1 MAQSSQ
7 KPKMQ
12 LSADNY
18 GSRRARYHGLR
29 AVARALGFRDFVE
42 VRRPRSR
49 KQSHKYRPSTDN
61 IPFLGLRDKPQ
72 RVVGHALRAGLRRDS
87 ILARERGVKGGAP
100 GDR

>member
-49 KQSHKYRPSTDN
+49 KNLISTGPQQIYPISRPSRQTAA
-61 IPFLGLRDKPQ
+61 R
-72 RVVGHALRAGLRRDS
+72 RRAR
-87 ILARERGVKGGAP
+87 IEGGITP
-100 GDR
+100 